1 MKAIDVHVHPSTRA
15 FDREAIWGKEA
26 LESFYQYYKIQPRVT
41 TDEEMAEEFRRL
53 DLKALLIGWDAESV
67 SGQDTRHTNDEVAR
81 LIKKFPDVFIGGWAM
96 IDPWKGK
103 AAIKELERCV
113 KELGLMGLKFQ
124 PPAQAFFPN
133 DRRFYP
139 LYEKCVELKIPV
151 AFHSGFTGFGA
162 GSPGGHGIHLKYAR
176 PIPHIDDVAAD
187 FPELTIIMI
196 HPAWPWHEE
205 QIAILLHKANVFADL
220 SGWAPKYFPESLRRE
235 INGRLQDKFM
245 FGSDY
250 PDIPPER
257 WLREF
262 ESGGHKPEVMEK
274 VLYKNAQRI
283 LNIKVQ

>member
-1 MKAIDVHVHPSTRA
+1 MRAIDVHVHPSTRA

-26 LESFYQYYKIQPRVT
+26 LKSFYSYYKIEPKVT

-67 SGQDTRHTNDEVAR
+67 SGTDTRHTNDEVAR
-81 LIKKFPDVFIGGWAM
+81 LIRKFPDVFIGGWAM

-113 KELGLMGLKFQ
+113 RELGLMGLKFQ

-139 LYEKCVELKIPV
+139 LYEKCVELNIPV

-205 QIAILLHKANVFADL
+205 QIAVLLHKANVFADL

-250 PDIPPER
+250 PDIPPKR
-257 WLREF
+257 WLDEF
-262 ESGGHKPEVMEK
+262 ESGGYKPEVVEK
-274 VLYKNAQRI
+274 VLYKNARRI
-283 LNIKVQ
+283 LNIKV